1 MPTLARLSLCLALL
15 APVLHGVPADEAPV
29 RLGPD
34 VVMTV
39 EAATSSPEARSL
51 PAVREWEPGDPIK
64 ELPRRENR
72 ARPAPRP
79 AAGPVE
85 PDPLLK
91 LQEEAGYGAEG
102 EAFGTLLVS
111 VAGATFSGVY
121 PPDTVGDVGPSHYV
135 QAVNS
140 SGGARVRVYN
150 KSGVLQGSQFNMESL
165 ATSGACTN
173 GYGDPVVLYD
183 AYTDRWWLTEFANP
197 STGNYLCVYVSKTGN
212 PTPAGGYWAYR
223 LAMSA
228 FPDYPKYGIY
238 PDALYLGT
246 NESGGPHVYAIN
258 KTPMLSGAATS
269 LLGFSVP
276 SLSGF
281 GFQML
286 QPADPDGIVPPPPG
300 SPGIFA
306 RHADSALHPE
316 VGSDALQLY
325 LLQPNFATP
334 ASSTLTGPVS
344 LPVASFS
351 SDFCPAGDPMSCIP
365 QPAGAGVVGLD
376 PLREPVMHR
385 LQYRNF
391 RRYQSLVGSFVTN
404 TSVTPASSTSAAVR
418 WFELRNAGSGWSLYQ
433 QGTWSPSTAQRFMSS
448 AAMDGHGNIAA
459 GYSIS
464 HEGGITGDIFPGV
477 RYAGRTASATLGTFN
492 QAEATIHN
500 GADSQTGFSRWG
512 DYASLNVDP
521 ADECTFWFTGQYGL
535 SSNWATWIGSFKFD
549 VCRPFVKGDLN
560 GDLKPDLILRNSVTG
575 AHEVW
580 LMNGTSRA
588 GTGSLSANPSSSQL
602 IVGVDDFNL
611 DNKNDLVVMD
621 ESAGAGQFW
630 LMDGLTRTSFTPF
643 VGQATPWKLSAT
655 ADFNRDGRADLV
667 WRNFSTQKIQIWL
680 MTSLTAHT
688 NAAPFPDQAVDA
700 NWEIVAAL
708 DYNGDGYVDFMW
720 YNPSTG
726 KIVSW
731 FLDASYARTSGNFT
745 TPANA
750 GDNNWKVLA
759 SADYGIGAD
768 GTVDVAP
775 PVPGSHDLIWR
786 NATSGRFVVWHL
798 DYARNRT
805 NGLFTTPDSP
815 TAPATD
821 WTIVGPR

>member
-1 MPTLARLSLCLALL
+1 MPTLPRLSLCLALL
-15 APVLHGVPADEAPV
+15 APLSIAAPPDAAPV
-29 RLGPD
+29 RVGPD
-34 VVMTV
+34 QL
-39 EAATSSPEARSL
+39 EAVPEASSSAEARSL
-51 PAVREWEPGDPIK
+51 PAVRDWEPGDPIK
-64 ELPRRENR
+64 EIPRRENR

-79 AAGPVE
+79 GTDRVAE

-91 LQEEAGYGAEG
+91 LQEEAGYGAQG

-140 SGGARVRVYN
+140 SGGARVRVYD
-150 KSGVLQGSQFNMESL
+150 KAGVLQGSQFNMESL

-197 STGNYLCVYVSKTGN
+197 STGNYLCIYVSKTGD
-212 PTPAGGYWAYR
+212 PLGAYWAYR
-223 LAMSA
+223 LTMST

-258 KTPMLSGAATS
+258 KTPMLSGATTS
-269 LLGFSVP
+269 MVGFGVP

-316 VGSDALQLY
+316 AGSDSLQLY

-334 ASSTLTGPVS
+334 ASSTLTGPLSIGVS
-344 LPVASFS
+344 SFS

-365 QPAGAGVVGLD
+365 QPSGTFFLD

-391 RRYQSLVGSFVTN
+391 RRYQSLVGSLVTN
-404 TSVTPASSTSAAVR
+404 TSATPASSTSAAVR
-418 WFELRNAGSGWSLYQ
+418 WFELRNTGGGWSLYQ
-433 QGTWSPSTAQRFMSS
+433 EGTWSPNTAQRWMSS

-459 GYSIS
+459 GYSVS
-464 HEGGITGDIFPGV
+464 ALGGATGNIYPGL
-477 RYAGRTASATLGTFN
+477 RYAGRTAAAPLGTFD
-492 QAEATIHN
+492 QGEAAFHN
-500 GADSQTGFSRWG
+500 GSTSQASFTRWG

-535 SSNWATWIGSFKFD
+535 NSNWSTWIGSFKFD

-560 GDLKPDLILRNSVTG
+560 GDLKPDLILRNNVTG

-580 LMNGTSRA
+580 LMNGTSRV
-588 GTGSLSANPSSSQL
+588 GGPQSLSANPSSSQL

-611 DNKNDLVVMD
+611 DNKNDLVVMN
-621 ESAGAGQFW
+621 ESTGAGQFW
-630 LMDGLTRTSFTPF
+630 LMNGLTRTSTSNFT
-643 VGQATPWKLSAT
+643 GQATPWKLSAT

-688 NAAPFPDQAVDA
+688 TALPNPDQAVDA

-720 YNPSTG
+720 YNPNTG

-731 FLDASYARTSGNFT
+731 FLDASYVRTSGNFT

-768 GTVDVAP
+768 GTVDTAP

-786 NATSGRFVVWHL
+786 NATSGKFVVWNL

-805 NGLFTTPDSP
+805 NGLFTTPDAP

-821 WTIVGPR
+821 WTIAGPR